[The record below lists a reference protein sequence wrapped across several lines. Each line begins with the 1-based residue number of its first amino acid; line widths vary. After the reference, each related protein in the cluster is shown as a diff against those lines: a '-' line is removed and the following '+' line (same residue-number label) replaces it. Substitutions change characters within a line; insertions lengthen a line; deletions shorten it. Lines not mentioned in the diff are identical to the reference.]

1 MADVEEKG
9 YGTVFGGATL
19 ADVME
24 DHDVVPLLDGGMM
37 RVPKDLPEDDKA
49 VAVAQDATVTADTGK
64 YPKAKTPATP

>member
-19 ADVME
+19 TDVME

-49 VAVAQDATVTADTGK
+49 VTIAQDAAATVDTGK
-64 YPKAKTPATP
+64 YPKPEEPVIP